1 MRRTFFVFLC
11 LGITASIVLSPV
23 IGARD
28 IPCEDVAKTAAF
40 TSSVDIPILTPSCH
54 SVGNIV
60 MCVSNFGDWG
70 QWSGSVIDYLTGE
83 THQVSSEYPKWSLIH
98 NLMHGAFW
106 VGGVQGSDTLVSMSY
121 GDFSGYEFTSY
132 EPIKTLSIDNQDP
145 SSSEMPVSEQDFYA
159 VMNDTLVESNP
170 YLLFPDYLRG
180 TSHKPLHVEITQK
193 SYAWSSA
200 ITDDFIL
207 FDLSVKNIGNEMIE
221 DAYFGVLTRPM
232 VGFDIDINT

>member
-1 MRRTFFVFLC
+1 MAC
-11 LGITASIVLSPV
+11 S
-23 IGARD
+23 
-28 IPCEDVAKTAAF
+28 
-40 TSSVDIPILTPSCH
+40 TPS
-54 SVGNIV
+54 SATTIN
-60 MCVSNFGDWG
+60 SPKP
-70 QWSGSVIDYLTGE
+70 LTIPATG
-83 THQVSSEYPKWSLIH
+83 
-98 NLMHGAFW
+98 
-106 VGGVQGSDTLVSMSY
+106 DTLVSMSY
-121 GDFSGYEFTSY
+121 EDFAGYEFTSY
-132 EPIKTLSIDNQDP
+132 EPIKALSIDNQDP
-145 SSSEMPVSEQDFYA
+145 SMVVSEQDFSA